1 IRLLFSLLLLLGPQ
15 ATAAPKA
22 PDYVVGPQDRLVITV
37 FGEPTLTNV
46 GVDIDSEGVFEFP
59 HIGRVKAGGMTVRQ
73 IEQEVTRLLSPPQG
87 YFRSPQVTV
96 TIERYRPQ
104 VVWVQG
110 QVRSPGAVQMQ
121 GSMSVMEAIAKAGS
135 QLADAGPYVEIY
147 RHEAGA
153 PVTGPANPAQ
163 AKTVK
168 PPERVSMADI
178 ASGRAQQVLLKPN
191 YTVNV
196 PKAQLAYILGFVRAP
211 GPIVL
216 DSEIDLRKA
225 LVPAGGVPERGAK
238 GGITLERTEDGGRR
252 KRSEERRG
260 GEGG

>member
-1 IRLLFSLLLLLGPQ
+1 M
-15 ATAAPKA
+15 
-22 PDYVVGPQDRLVITV
+22 

-96 TIERYRPQ
+96 TIERYQPQ

-178 ASGRAQQVLLKPN
+178 ATRSGLSASTAATNLSIGTSTPRSITSKPAPSMTMPTRALPM
-191 YTVNV
+191 
-196 PKAQLAYILGFVRAP
+196 P
-211 GPIVL
+211 
-216 DSEIDLRKA
+216 
-225 LVPAGGVPERGAK
+225 
-238 GGITLERTEDGGRR
+238 
-252 KRSEERRG
+252 
-260 GEGG
+260 